1 VKSAI
6 ILLAVLGVALSA
18 SLTPSAAAATDM
30 FIKIGDIKGE
40 SIDVKHRDE
49 IDVLAW
55 SWGMSNS
62 GTTHSGGGGGAGKA
76 NVQDFSF
83 TKYVDLSTPD
93 LMLGTLNGQHF
104 DQATFTVRK
113 AGGTQLEFL
122 KITFDEVLVTSVS
135 TGGSGGEDRLT
146 ENITLNFAKVKVEYT
161 PQKQD
166 GSGGQTKTITWD
178 IAQNT
183 AS

>member
-1 VKSAI
+1 MKSAI

-30 FIKIGDIKGE
+30 FMKIGDVKGE
-40 SIDVKHRDE
+40 SIDVKHKDE

-62 GTTHSGGGGGAGKA
+62 GTTHSGSGGDVGKA

-93 LMLGTLNGQHF
+93 LMLSTLNGQHF
-104 DQATFTVRK
+104 DQATFTVQK
-113 AGGTQLEFL
+113 AGGTHLEFL
-122 KITFDEVLVTSVS
+122 KITFEEVIVTSVS

-166 GSGGQTKTITWD
+166 GSGGPTKTITWD
-178 IAQNT
+178 IAANT
-183 AS
+183 V